1 MKKWLEGNRPVKLAG
16 LIYTIIAVVIVL
28 TAWADGLS
36 VGSLRPTI
44 SEFVGLRTWTIIAY
58 FFCVVAIDAL
68 VFYYIFKNPMLK
80 LKKIVYCIVFTCV
93 LGCAIFP
100 YNLARSEAVSLVHNI
115 NAFSVLG
122 VSTIAL
128 VLGLVRPNNKAQ
140 RIFSISAL
148 LYTLVFI
155 ATYVVFAL
163 EPILN
168 TLFIWQN
175 ICIYCIII
183 ELCLEKHI
191 TN

>member
-1 MKKWLEGNRPVKLAG
+1 MKKWLNGNMPVKLAG
-16 LIYTIIAVVIVL
+16 IIYTIIAVVIVL
-28 TAWADGLS
+28 TAWADGLV

-68 VFYYIFKNPMLK
+68 VFYYIFKTPMLK

-93 LGCAIFP
+93 LGCAVFP
-100 YNLARSEAVSLVHNI
+100 YNLARSETVSLIHNI

-122 VSTIAL
+122 ASAISL
-128 VLGLVRPNNKAQ
+128 VLGLVRPNSKAQ
-140 RIFSISAL
+140 RNFSIGAL
-148 LYTLVFI
+148 IYTLAFI

-163 EPILN
+163 EPVLN

-175 ICIYCIII
+175 ICIYLIIA
-183 ELCLEKHI
+183 ELCLEQPA
-191 TN
+191 